1 MKYCLNCLQ
10 PDTRPSTEFLNGICP
25 ACSFVNNSQ
34 VWDWQIRTETLKR
47 IVKDYTNKVSGPYD
61 SILGISGGKD
71 STRLAI
77 WARDFLG
84 LNPLLVSVTY
94 PPQQLTKQGADNLN
108 NLTEMGFDV
117 YTTSPSPIIW
127 KKLMKKSFLEN
138 GNWAKSTE
146 LALFAG
152 VPQIAIEL
160 GIELILWGENPALQL
175 GASETIGKTGWDG
188 NQLRNMNTLSG
199 MSTEW
204 LTSIGFNE
212 EYFIPYFY
220 PSREK
225 FEANKIQIVF
235 LGWAMRT
242 WGLLENGVIASLNG
256 LSSRNAS
263 AFESSDLIGLTSVDE
278 DWVILNQMIKY
289 YKYGFGRAT
298 DYVNEWIRKGKI
310 TRDEGIE
317 LVVKF
322 DGVCSDKY
330 ISTFCEFISITKN
343 TFWEIIYSHTNKD
356 LFKVEQGIRPVKRFE
371 VGVDFE

>member
-25 ACSFVNNSQ
+25 ACNFVNNSQ

-47 IVKDYTNKVSGPYD
+47 IVKEYTNKASGTYD

-127 KKLMKKSFLEN
+127 KELMKKSFLEN

-152 VPQIAIEL
+152 VPKIAIEL
-160 GIELILWGENPALQL
+160 GIEISKKPQAL
-175 GASETIGKTGWDG
+175 
-188 NQLRNMNTLSG
+188 
-199 MSTEW
+199 
-204 LTSIGFNE
+204 
-212 EYFIPYFY
+212 
-220 PSREK
+220 
-225 FEANKIQIVF
+225 FE
-235 LGWAMRT
+235 
-242 WGLLENGVIASLNG
+242 LEP
-256 LSSRNAS
+256 R
-263 AFESSDLIGLTSVDE
+263 AFEDTSSAWGDPE
-278 DWVILNQMIKY
+278 DSNDFRLRQ
-289 YKYGFGRAT
+289 
-298 DYVNEWIRKGKI
+298 
-310 TRDEGIE
+310 
-317 LVVKF
+317 
-322 DGVCSDKY
+322 DKPPH
-330 ISTFCEFISITKN
+330 
-343 TFWEIIYSHTNKD
+343 W
-356 LFKVEQGIRPVKRFE
+356 G
-371 VGVDFE
+371 